1 MQTSSP
7 CIYLVSACL
16 VGLCTRYDGSV
27 KPNDLCLRR
36 LRESIWIPICPEQL
50 GGLPTPRMPADIVGG
65 EGEDVL
71 TGKARVLA
79 RDGSDVSEAFVR
91 GAYQVLAV
99 AKSQPV
105 QAIFLK
111 SRSPSCG
118 QFGVTTALLKQ
129 HGFHLVEF

>member
-1 MQTSSP
+1 
-7 CIYLVSACL
+7 
-16 VGLCTRYDGSV
+16 
-27 KPNDLCLRR
+27 
-36 LRESIWIPICPEQL
+36 
-50 GGLPTPRMPADIVGG
+50 MPADIVGG

-71 TGKARVLA
+71 TGQARVLA

-118 QFGVTTALLKQ
+118 QSGVTTALLKQ
-129 HGFHLVEF
+129 HGFHVVEF